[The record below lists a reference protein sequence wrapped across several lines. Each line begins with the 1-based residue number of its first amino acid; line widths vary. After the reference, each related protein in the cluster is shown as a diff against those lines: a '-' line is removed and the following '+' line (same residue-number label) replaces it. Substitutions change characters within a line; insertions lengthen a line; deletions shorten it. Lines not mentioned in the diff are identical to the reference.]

1 MHQMHGGFGGLRR
14 LENSVQTHCS
24 RFVEKPRRK
33 VLPCGRA
40 APAMR
45 RVQKSTCLNPRLRSS
60 YESRVIRLGCAK
72 RPYTILVD
80 SDPDIVA
87 VALAAVAGC

>member
-1 MHQMHGGFGGLRR
+1 MRQMHEDFAGLRR
-14 LENSVQTHCS
+14 QENSLNTRYS
-24 RFVEKPRRK
+24 RSAAKPRRK

-40 APAMR
+40 VPAMR
-45 RVQKSTCLNPRLRSS
+45 LVQKSTCLSPRLRSS
-60 YESRVIRLGCAK
+60 YESRAKRLGCAK

-80 SDPDIVA
+80 SDSDIVA